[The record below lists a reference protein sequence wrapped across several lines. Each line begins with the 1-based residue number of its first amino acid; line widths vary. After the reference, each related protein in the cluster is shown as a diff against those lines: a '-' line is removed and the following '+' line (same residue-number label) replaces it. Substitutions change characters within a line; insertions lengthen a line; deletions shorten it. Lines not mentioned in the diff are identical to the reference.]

1 MTLAMPIRDLEILDA
16 RLKLDPQ
23 TREWLEAFEGPSIA
37 LLAEG
42 VRTERPPI
50 TAPERELDPGTADW
64 LKSQEFPIRPLLCA
78 WQRTAPATAPGPVI
92 VDTPPRPVRQSA
104 RRESFD
110 CALAS
115 NMNIESAWVQGSI
128 A

>member
-1 MTLAMPIRDLEILDA
+1 MSIRDLEKQDA
-16 RLKLDPQ
+16 RLELDPQ

-42 VRTERPPI
+42 VRSQRAPV
-50 TAPERELDPGTADW
+50 TARERELDSGTADW
-64 LKSQEFPIRPLLCA
+64 LKSQEFPIRPLFCA
-78 WQRTAPATAPGPVI
+78 WQRTAPATAPEPVTI
-92 VDTPPRPVRQSA
+92 DAPSRPVRQSA
-104 RRESFD
+104 QRESFD
-110 CALAS
+110 CTLAS